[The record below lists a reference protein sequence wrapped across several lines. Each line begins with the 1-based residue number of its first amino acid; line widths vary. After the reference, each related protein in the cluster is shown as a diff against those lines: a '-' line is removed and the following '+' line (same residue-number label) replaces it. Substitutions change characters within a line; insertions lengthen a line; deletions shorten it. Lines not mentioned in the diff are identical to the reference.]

1 MTLLGMR
8 ALGLEPQP
16 PYPKGR
22 RVEQGDLSLLDVVRG
37 RPRMWGDVD
46 DRGK

>member
-22 RVEQGDLSLLDVVRG
+22 RVEQGDLSLLDVSTRPTKNVG
-37 RPRMWGDVD
+37 RR
-46 DRGK
+46 R